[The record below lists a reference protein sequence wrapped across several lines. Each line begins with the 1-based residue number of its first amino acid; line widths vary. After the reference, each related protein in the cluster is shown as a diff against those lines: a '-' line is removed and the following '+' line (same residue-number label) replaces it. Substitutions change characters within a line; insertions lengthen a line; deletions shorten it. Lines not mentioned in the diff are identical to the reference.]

1 MCYSTNTTVDL
12 KMEVTYNES
21 LPYGKNGYRTNCKNI
36 PVNMLLCLNFVPAG
50 ISLFSCKSSQLSCC
64 ET

>member
-50 ISLFSCKSSQLSCC
+50 IS
-64 ET
+64 